1 LGRAPKEISL
11 DPVPAGRR
19 FDTDTMTNQR
29 KTTCRALP
37 AFLIAALLV
46 IAAFIPSARA
56 ALTIEEE
63 KKLGREIYEKL
74 EKANAISK
82 NQKVNDYIRKIGEQI
97 LSSQQRVPWDFQF
110 HVINSSAI
118 NAFATPGGYIYV
130 FRGLITLSE
139 NESELASV
147 MAHEIAHANAR
158 HIDQMMERS
167 KKLNYAALA
176 GVIAGALL
184 GGGSGAGAAI
194 AMGTMAGV
202 QTLAL
207 QYSRENEEEADRF
220 GMSYLAAAGYDPKS
234 MVDFMKLMRRHEFY
248 SNNIPSYFLT
258 HPGTSDRIR
267 YLDGLL
273 EARYTRKGKES
284 IVGGLRRVQV
294 ELLMEERNLEPVL
307 TRFRDELKKNP
318 SDVNALYGMAVVQAK
333 LGQTKEAS
341 ETIKAALSYAPE
353 DPEMLRDAGIIAY
366 LGERYA
372 EAVSYLRKAYQIN
385 ETDEETILYLGRA
398 YEHTGDTFTA
408 LELYKKAAAAGSK
421 DEQITYGLATAYGK
435 LNNDAESHYYFGTY
449 FKMKK
454 KKDSALFHY
463 RAALSK
469 VPPDSDR
476 AREIQ
481 QEIET
486 LQKPPEKPAA
496 AQNDPRAPRPGRRS
510 PY

>member
-1 LGRAPKEISL
+1 
-11 DPVPAGRR
+11 
-19 FDTDTMTNQR
+19 MTNHG
-29 KTTCRALP
+29 KTTCRAVP
-37 AFLIAALLV
+37 AFLIAAFLFL
-46 IAAFIPSARA
+46 AAFIPSSRA
-56 ALTIEEE
+56 GLTIEEE

-74 EKANAISK
+74 EKSNAISK
-82 NQKVNDYIRKIGEQI
+82 NQKVTDYVRRIGEQI
-97 LSSQQRVPWDFQF
+97 LASQQRLPFDFQF

-158 HIDQMMERS
+158 HINQMIERS
-167 KKLNYAALA
+167 QKLNIATLA

-184 GGGSGAGAAI
+184 GGGGGAGAAV

-248 SNNIPSYFLT
+248 SNLIPSYFLT
-258 HPGTSDRIR
+258 HPGTNDRIR

-284 IVGGLRRVQV
+284 IVGGFRRVQV
-294 ELLMEERNLEPVL
+294 EMLMEEKNLDPVM

-318 SDVNALYGMAVVQAK
+318 SDVNALYGLAVVQAK
-333 LGQTKEAS
+333 MGQTKEAA
-341 ETIKAALSYAPE
+341 ETIKTALGYAPE
-353 DPEMLRDAGIIAY
+353 DPDMLRDAGIITFTEGRYPEAIAY
-366 LGERYA
+366 LR
-372 EAVSYLRKAYQIN
+372 RAYQIDEGDA
-385 ETDEETILYLGRA
+385 ETVLYLGRA
-398 YEHTGDTFTA
+398 YEQANDNITA
-408 LELYKKAAAAGSK
+408 LELYKKAIAAGAS
-421 DEQITYGLATAYGK
+421 DDQIYYGLATAYGK
-435 LNNDAESHYYFGTY
+435 LNNAAESHYYFGTY
-449 FKMKK
+449 FKKKK

-463 RAALSK
+463 RAALSLF
-469 VPPDSDR
+469 PPDSDR
-476 AREIQ
+476 AREIK

-486 LQKPPEKPAA
+486 LQKPPGKPAA
-496 AQNDPRAPRPGRRS
+496 AQADPRSPSRTRRM
-510 PY
+510 PF

>member
-1 LGRAPKEISL
+1 
-11 DPVPAGRR
+11 
-19 FDTDTMTNQR
+19 MTTAR
-29 KTTCRALP
+29 KTTRCAIPAL
-37 AFLIAALLV
+37 LIAAFLV
-46 IAAFIPSARA
+46 LTAFIPSARA
-56 ALTIEEE
+56 ALTIDEE

-82 NQKVNDYIRKIGEQI
+82 NQKVTDYVRKVGEQI
-97 LSSQQRVPWDFQF
+97 LASQQRVPWDFQF
-110 HVINSSAI
+110 YVINSSAI

-130 FRGLITLSE
+130 FRGLIALSE

-167 KKLNYAALA
+167 KKLNYAMLA

-184 GGGSGAGAAI
+184 GGGGGTGAAV

-202 QTLAL
+202 QTLSL

-284 IVGGLRRVQV
+284 IVGGFRRVQV
-294 ELLMEERNLEPVL
+294 EMLMDERNLEPVL
-307 TRFRDELKKNP
+307 IRFRDDLKKNP
-318 SDVNALYGMAVVQAK
+318 SDVNALYGLAVVQAK
-333 LGQTKEAS
+333 MGQTKEAS
-341 ETIKAALSYAPE
+341 ETIKSALSYAPD

-372 EAVSYLRKAYQIN
+372 EAVVYLRKAYQIN
-385 ETDEETILYLGRA
+385 EGDEETVLYLGRA
-398 YEHTGDTFTA
+398 YEQTGDTFTA
-408 LELYKKAAAAGSK
+408 LELYKKAAATGSK

-435 LNNDAESHYYFGTY
+435 LNNEAESHYYFGTY

-476 AREIQ
+476 AREIR

-486 LQKPPEKPAA
+486 LQKPPEKPAVT
-496 AQNDPRAPRPGRRS
+496 QTDPRGPSRTRKS

>member
-1 LGRAPKEISL
+1 
-11 DPVPAGRR
+11 
-19 FDTDTMTNQR
+19 MTNHR
-29 KTTCRALP
+29 KTICRVLP

-46 IAAFIPSARA
+46 FSAFIPSARA

-63 KKLGREIYEKL
+63 QKLGREIYEKL

-82 NQKVNDYIRKIGEQI
+82 NQKVTEYIRRIGEQI
-97 LSSQQRVPWDFQF
+97 LASQQRVPWDFQF
-110 HVINSSAI
+110 YVINSSAI

-184 GGGSGAGAAI
+184 GGGGGTGAAV
-194 AMGTMAGV
+194 AMGTMAGA
-202 QTLAL
+202 QALAL

-258 HPGTSDRIR
+258 HPGTNDRIR

-284 IVGGLRRVQV
+284 IVGGFRRVQV
-294 ELLMEERNLEPVL
+294 EVLMDERNLEPVL
-307 TRFRDELKKNP
+307 TRFRDDLKKNP
-318 SDVNALYGMAVVQAK
+318 SDMNALYGLAVVQAK
-333 LGQTKEAS
+333 LGQTKEAA

-372 EAVSYLRKAYQIN
+372 EAVTYLRKSYQIN
-385 ETDEETILYLGRA
+385 ESDPETILYLGRA
-398 YEHTGDTFTA
+398 YEQTGDTFTA
-408 LELYKKAAAAGSK
+408 LELYKKAAAAGST
-421 DEQITYGLATAYGK
+421 DDQITYGLATAYGK
-435 LNNDAESHYYFGTY
+435 LNNEAESHYWFGTY
-449 FKMKK
+449 FKKKK

-463 RAALSK
+463 RAALSQY
-469 VPPDSDR
+469 PPDSDR
-476 AREIQ
+476 ASEIRK
-481 QEIET
+481 EIET
-486 LQKPPEKPAA
+486 LQKPTDKPAA
-496 AQNDPRAPRPGRRS
+496 KPDPRGPSRTRKS
-510 PY
+510 PF

>member
-1 LGRAPKEISL
+1 
-11 DPVPAGRR
+11 
-19 FDTDTMTNQR
+19 MTTPR
-29 KTTCRALP
+29 KTAYRALS
-37 AFLIAALLV
+37 AFLIAALLAV
-46 IAAFIPSARA
+46 SAFIPSARA

-63 KKLGREIYEKL
+63 YKLGREIYEKL

-82 NQKVNDYIRKIGEQI
+82 NPKVTDFVRKVGEQI
-97 LSSQQRVPWDFQF
+97 LSSQQRVPWDFKF
-110 HVINSSAI
+110 NVINSSAI

-167 KKLNYAALA
+167 KKLSYAALA

-184 GGGSGAGAAI
+184 GGGGGAGAAV
-194 AMGTMAGV
+194 AMGSMAGA

-220 GMSYLAAAGYDPKS
+220 GLSYLAAAGYDPKS

-258 HPGTSDRIR
+258 HPGTNDRIR

-273 EARYTRKGKES
+273 EARYTLKGKES
-284 IVGGLRRVQV
+284 IVGGFRRVQV
-294 ELLMEERNLEPVL
+294 EMLMEERNLEPVM

-318 SDVNALYGMAVVQAK
+318 SDVNALYGLAVVQAK

-341 ETIKAALSYAPE
+341 ETIKTALSHAPD
-353 DPEMLRDAGIIAY
+353 DPEILRDAGVIAY
-366 LGERYA
+366 LGNRYA
-372 EAVSYLRKAYQIN
+372 EAVAYLRKAYQIN
-385 ETDEETILYLGRA
+385 EHDEETILYLGRS
-398 YEHTGDTFTA
+398 YEQTGDTLTA

-435 LNNDAESHYYFGTY
+435 LNNEAESHYWFGVY

-463 RAALSK
+463 RAALSQF
-469 VPPDSDR
+469 PPDSDR
-476 AREIQ
+476 AREIR

-486 LQKPPEKPAA
+486 LQKPPEKLAGEKPAG
-496 AQNDPRAPRPGRRS
+496 AQTDPRAPRPTRRS

>member
-1 LGRAPKEISL
+1 
-11 DPVPAGRR
+11 
-19 FDTDTMTNQR
+19 MTNHR

-37 AFLIAALLV
+37 AFLIAAVLV
-46 IAAFIPSARA
+46 LAAFIPSSRA

-74 EKANAISK
+74 EKSNAISK
-82 NQKVNDYIRKIGEQI
+82 NQKVTDYVRKIGEQI
-97 LSSQQRVPWDFQF
+97 LASQQRVPWDFQF

-118 NAFATPGGYIYV
+118 NAFATPGGYIYI

-184 GGGSGAGAAI
+184 GGGGGAGAAV
-194 AMGTMAGV
+194 AMGTVAGA

-220 GMSYLAAAGYDPKS
+220 GMGYLAGAGYDPKS
-234 MVDFMKLMRRHEFY
+234 MLDFMKLMRRHEYY

-258 HPGTSDRIR
+258 HPGTNDRIR
-267 YLDGLL
+267 YLDSLL
-273 EARYTRKGKES
+273 EARYTRRGKES
-284 IVGGLRRVQV
+284 IVGGFRRVQV
-294 ELLMEERNLEPVL
+294 EMLMEERNLEPVL
-307 TRFRDELKKNP
+307 RRFRDDLKKNP
-318 SDVNALYGMAVVQAK
+318 SDVNALYGMSVVQAK
-333 LGQTKEAS
+333 MGQTKEAA
-341 ETIKAALSYAPE
+341 ETIKTALSYAPE
-353 DPEMLRDAGIIAY
+353 DPDMLRDAGVIAY
-366 LGERYA
+366 LGGLYP
-372 EAVSYLRKAYQIN
+372 EAVAYLRKAYQLN
-385 ETDEETILYLGRA
+385 EGDAETVLYLGRA
-398 YEHTGDTFTA
+398 YEQTGDTLTA
-408 LELYKKAAAAGSK
+408 LELYKKAAAAGST

-435 LNNDAESHYYFGTY
+435 LNNDAESHYWFGSY

-476 AREIQ
+476 AREIR

-486 LQKPPEKPAA
+486 LQKPPVKPAA
-496 AQNDPRAPRPGRRS
+496 AQTDPRAPRPRRS

>member
-1 LGRAPKEISL
+1 MLA
-11 DPVPAGRR
+11 A
-19 FDTDTMTNQR
+19 F
-29 KTTCRALP
+29 LP
-37 AFLIAALLV
+37 A
-46 IAAFIPSARA
+46 ARA

-82 NQKVNDYIRKIGEQI
+82 NQKVTEYIRRIGEQI
-97 LSSQQRVPWDFQF
+97 LASQQRVPWDFQF
-110 HVINSSAI
+110 YVINSSAI

-184 GGGSGAGAAI
+184 GGGGGTGAAV
-194 AMGTMAGV
+194 AMGTMAGA
-202 QTLAL
+202 QALAL

-258 HPGTSDRIR
+258 HPGTNDRIR

-284 IVGGLRRVQV
+284 IVGGFRRVQV
-294 ELLMEERNLEPVL
+294 EVLMDERNLEPVL
-307 TRFRDELKKNP
+307 TRFRDDLKKNP
-318 SDVNALYGMAVVQAK
+318 SDMNALYGLAVVQAK
-333 LGQTKEAS
+333 MGQTKEAA

-372 EAVSYLRKAYQIN
+372 EAVTYLRKAYQIN
-385 ETDEETILYLGRA
+385 EGDAETILYLGRA
-398 YEHTGDTFTA
+398 YEQTGDTFTA
-408 LELYKKAAAAGSK
+408 LELV
-421 DEQITYGLATAYGK
+421 Q
-435 LNNDAESHYYFGTY
+435 ESRGNRIERTTRSPT
-449 FKMKK
+449 
-454 KKDSALFHY
+454 DS
-463 RAALSK
+463 
-469 VPPDSDR
+469 
-476 AREIQ
+476 
-481 QEIET
+481 
-486 LQKPPEKPAA
+486 
-496 AQNDPRAPRPGRRS
+496 PRPMAS
-510 PY
+510 

>member
-1 LGRAPKEISL
+1 MAGKGPKEISF
-11 DPVPAGRR
+11 DPVPAGRGR
-19 FDTDTMTNQR
+19 DNMTNHR
-29 KTTCRALP
+29 KTTCRALT

-46 IAAFIPSARA
+46 VAAFIPPPARA

-74 EKANAISK
+74 EKSNAISK
-82 NQKVNDYIRKIGEQI
+82 NQKVNDYVRRIGEQI
-97 LSSQQRVPWDFQF
+97 LATQQRVPWDFQF

-130 FRGLITLSE
+130 FRGLIALSE

-158 HIDQMMERS
+158 HIDQMMEKS

-184 GGGSGAGAAI
+184 GGGGGTGAAVAMGAMAGA
-194 AMGTMAGV
+194 

-234 MVDFMKLMRRHEFY
+234 MVDFMKLMSRHEFY

-258 HPGTSDRIR
+258 HPGTKDRIR

-273 EARYTRKGKES
+273 EARYTQKGKES
-284 IVGGLRRVQV
+284 IVGGFRRMQV
-294 ELLMEERNLEPVL
+294 EMLMEERNLEPVM
-307 TRFRDELKKNP
+307 TRFRDDLKKNP
-318 SDVNALYGMAVVQAK
+318 SDVNALYGLAVVQAK
-333 LGQTKEAS
+333 LGQTKEAA
-341 ETIKAALSYAPE
+341 ETIKTALGYAPE

-366 LGERYA
+366 LRNLYP
-372 EAVSYLRKAYQIN
+372 EAIAYLRKAHQIN
-385 ETDEETILYLGRA
+385 EADEETILYLGRA
-398 YEHTGDTFTA
+398 YDQTGDTLTA

-435 LNNDAESHYYFGTY
+435 MNNEAESHYWFGSY

-476 AREIQ
+476 AREIR

-486 LQKPPEKPAA
+486 LQKPPEKPAVA
-496 AQNDPRAPRPGRRS
+496 HDPRGPSRTRKT

>member
-1 LGRAPKEISL
+1 
-11 DPVPAGRR
+11 
-19 FDTDTMTNQR
+19 MTNHR
-29 KTTCRALP
+29 KITCRALP

-74 EKANAISK
+74 DKANAISK
-82 NQKVNDYIRKIGEQI
+82 NQKVNDYIRKIGAQI

-184 GGGSGAGAAI
+184 GGGSGAGAAV

-258 HPGTSDRIR
+258 HPGTSDRIS

-333 LGQTKEAS
+333 MGQTKEAA
-341 ETIKAALSYAPE
+341 ETIKTALSYAPE

-366 LGERYA
+366 LGGLYA
-372 EAVSYLRKAYQIN
+372 EAVTYLRKAYQFN
-385 ETDEETILYLGRA
+385 ESDAETILYLGRA
-398 YEHTGDTFTA
+398 YEQTGDPLTA
-408 LELYKKAAAAGSK
+408 LELYKKAAAAGST

-435 LNNDAESHYYFGTY
+435 LNNEAESHYWFGTY

-463 RAALSK
+463 RAALGK

-476 AREIQ
+476 AREIR

-486 LQKPPEKPAA
+486 LQKPPDKPAA
-496 AQNDPRAPRPGRRS
+496 VQNDPRAPRPGRRS

>member
-1 LGRAPKEISL
+1 
-11 DPVPAGRR
+11 
-19 FDTDTMTNQR
+19 MTTVR
-29 KTTCRALP
+29 KTTHRAL
-37 AFLIAALLV
+37 AALLIAAFLV
-46 IAAFIPSARA
+46 VSAFIPSARA

-74 EKANAISK
+74 EKSNAISK
-82 NQKVNDYIRKIGEQI
+82 NQKVTDYVSKIGAQI
-97 LSSQQRVPWDFQF
+97 LASQQRVPWDFQF
-110 HVINSSAI
+110 YVINSSAI

-130 FRGLITLSE
+130 FRGLIALSE

-184 GGGSGAGAAI
+184 GGGSGVGAAV
-194 AMGTMAGV
+194 AMGTMAGA

-234 MVDFMKLMRRHEFY
+234 MVDFMKLMRRYEFY

-258 HPGTSDRIR
+258 HPGTNDRIR

-284 IVGGLRRVQV
+284 IVGGFRRMQV
-294 ELLMEERNLEPVL
+294 EMLMEERNLEPVM

-318 SDVNALYGMAVVQAK
+318 SDVNALYGLAVVQAK
-333 LGQTKEAS
+333 LGQTKEAA
-341 ETIKAALSYAPE
+341 ETIKTALGYAPE

-366 LGERYA
+366 LRGLYP
-372 EAVSYLRKAYQIN
+372 EAVAYLMMAYQIN
-385 ETDEETILYLGRA
+385 GGDEETILYLARA
-398 YEHTGDTFTA
+398 YEQTGDAFTA

-435 LNNDAESHYYFGTY
+435 LNNDAESHYWFGSY

-476 AREIQ
+476 AGEIRK
-481 QEIET
+481 EIET

-496 AQNDPRAPRPGRRS
+496 AQVDPRGPSRTRKS

>member
-1 LGRAPKEISL
+1 
-11 DPVPAGRR
+11 
-19 FDTDTMTNQR
+19 MTNHR
-29 KTTCRALP
+29 KTTCRAIP

-74 EKANAISK
+74 DKANAISK

-184 GGGSGAGAAI
+184 GGGSGAGAAV

-333 LGQTKEAS
+333 MGQTKEAA
-341 ETIKAALSYAPE
+341 ETIKTALSYAPE

-366 LGERYA
+366 LGGLYA
-372 EAVSYLRKAYQIN
+372 EAVTYLRKAYQFN
-385 ETDEETILYLGRA
+385 ESDAETILYLGRA
-398 YEHTGDTFTA
+398 YEQTGDPLTA
-408 LELYKKAAAAGSK
+408 LELYKKAAAAGST

-435 LNNDAESHYYFGTY
+435 LNNEAESHYWFGTY

-476 AREIQ
+476 AREIR

-486 LQKPPEKPAA
+486 LQNPPDKPAA
-496 AQNDPRAPRPGRRS
+496 AHNDPRAPRPGRRS